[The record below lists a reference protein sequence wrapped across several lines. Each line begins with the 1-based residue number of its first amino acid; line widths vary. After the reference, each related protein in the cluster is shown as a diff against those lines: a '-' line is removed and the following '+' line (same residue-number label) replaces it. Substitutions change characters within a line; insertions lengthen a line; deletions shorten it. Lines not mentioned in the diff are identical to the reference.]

1 MTAVW
6 IISIAGLLIAAA
18 AITAWRLIR
27 VRNMQYWLGSYCI
40 HRESL
45 PDIDAGDQA
54 TEVFI
59 AICDH
64 FEPECYG
71 ASHERAIER
80 VSRWVSDYPKL
91 FGDFRDS
98 SGRPPQHTF
107 FFPADEYHPE
117 YLDMLAGLCDAGYG
131 DVDIHLHHDN
141 DTPENLRHTL
151 EEFRDTLFYRHNLLR
166 RDEQTGEIVYGFIH
180 GNWALC
186 NSRPD
191 GRWCGVDQELSILK
205 ETGCYADFTMPSA
218 PSDTQTSTINSI
230 YYACDLPGQRKSHDS
245 GIRARVGQTAP
256 DDHLLMIQGPLQLD
270 WKNRKLGLLPRI
282 ENADLHATAPPTHRR
297 MQMWLRAG
305 VHVAGRPDWRFV
317 KLHTHGCKDGNL
329 EMLLGPQMQQFHKE
343 LADAANRNKQF
354 RYHYVTAWQM
364 AQIVHRA
371 ERGERDHGL
380 QPAPPRLSAAISE

>member
-1 MTAVW
+1 
-6 IISIAGLLIAAA
+6 
-18 AITAWRLIR
+18 
-27 VRNMQYWLGSYCI
+27 
-40 HRESL
+40 
-45 PDIDAGDQA
+45 
-54 TEVFI
+54 
-59 AICDH
+59 
-64 FEPECYG
+64 
-71 ASHERAIER
+71 
-80 VSRWVSDYPKL
+80 
-91 FGDFRDS
+91 
-98 SGRPPQHTF
+98 
-107 FFPADEYHPE
+107 
-117 YLDMLAGLCDAGYG
+117 MLAGLCDAGYG

-230 YYACDLPGQRKSHDS
+230 YYARDLPGQRKSHDS

-305 VHVAGRPDWRFV
+305 VHVAAVPIGVSSNCIRMDVRTAIWRCCWDHKCSNFIKNLQTRQTATNSFAITTSPPGRWR
-317 KLHTHGCKDGNL
+317 
-329 EMLLGPQMQQFHKE
+329 
-343 LADAANRNKQF
+343 
-354 RYHYVTAWQM
+354 
-364 AQIVHRA
+364 
-371 ERGERDHGL
+371 
-380 QPAPPRLSAAISE
+380 RLSIVPSGESGTTACNRHRRGYLQQSPSESPHISRFRAHRSSVRWCETGLVSRWKNWLISANPRPARTSFARRSPPGSIAAPVP